1 MPLQIRRGTEAER
14 QLLATPPQQGEL
26 VYITDS
32 EQLYIGDGTSL
43 LRDITPVTGYTD
55 ENALDYIGSVLDAG
69 PHTGISFTHNDV
81 ANTISATISPTQ
93 NLTTLTV
100 TGNSSLAT
108 TTVDGNLSV
117 TGKLTADFNG
127 SIHGDDSTLLVD
139 GVDNKIN
146 LDGTVKGNIIP
157 DTTEAYDIG
166 SSSLKF
172 KDLYLSGTS
181 LYLGAAQVTATG
193 SAINLPAG
201 STVGGNLIQDSVSE
215 DTAFIRDIQGSVF
228 ADDSTQLVN
237 AIDATVRLNNGV
249 VNIDGASITST
260 ALEFDISSATE
271 SPNTTLNVYN
281 ADGASAV
288 KIFSIGGQDNFSD
301 PSGMTLRGFF
311 GGFAGS
317 GSEIAP
323 IAGDYVGFVNGQVYD
338 PTFAGGTNI
347 LTSQISFGV
356 DPNATVGPDLYP
368 GVIEFSV
375 NTATGTSP
383 VFETMVYN
391 GTGLGIKIEP
401 LAPLHVGGNAIIDG
415 LAIDG
420 NNISSTNSNDNVVID
435 PNGTGTL
442 EIRVPTQTTVG
453 AAGGANALPATPSTY
468 IKINVGGTDYVVPAY
483 AVS

>member
-93 NLTTLTV
+93 NITTLTV
-100 TGNSSLAT
+100 TGNTSLAT
-108 TTVDGNLSV
+108 TTINGTLSV
-117 TGKLTADFNG
+117 SGKLTADFNG

-193 SAINLPAG
+193 AAINLPAG
-201 STVGGNLIQDSVSE
+201 STVGGNLIQDAVSQ
-215 DTAFIRDIQGSVF
+215 DVAFIRDIQGSVF

-237 AIDATVRLNNGV
+237 AIDGTVRLNNGSL
-249 VNIDGASITST
+249 NFDGDKVTSLT
-260 ALEFDISSATE
+260 GVFNVSDETE
-271 SPNTTLNVYN
+271 SPNTTLNIYN
-281 ADGASAV
+281 SGGNSAIRV
-288 KIFSIGGQDNFSD
+288 QSIGGQNPFTD
-301 PSGMTLRGFF
+301 PSGIALRGVF
-311 GGFAGS
+311 GGFEGS
-317 GSEIAP
+317 GSEVAP
-323 IAGDYVGFVNGQVYD
+323 VAGDYAGFINGQVYD
-338 PTFAGGTNI
+338 PTFGGGTNV

-356 DPNATVGPDLYP
+356 DVNAAVAPDTYP
-368 GVIEFSV
+368 GAIEFSV
-375 NTATGTSP
+375 NTNTGSSP
-383 VFETMVYN
+383 NFEIMVYN
-391 GTGLGIKIEP
+391 GTGLGIKTDP
-401 LAPLHVGGNAIIDG
+401 VATLDVNGFMKLAPLAAAPATLVNG
-415 LAIDG
+415 LIAIDDG
-420 NNISSTNSNDNVVID
+420 TTNWSGHASGVQAVVAYINTGWVKLNN
-435 PNGTGTL
+435 
-442 EIRVPTQTTVG
+442 
-453 AAGGANALPATPSTY
+453 
-468 IKINVGGTDYVVPAY
+468 
-483 AVS
+483 

>member
-14 QLLATPPQQGEL
+14 QSAVSLIPQTGEL
-26 VYITDS
+26 VWITDQ
-32 EQLYIGDGTSL
+32 EKLYIGDGTTEL
-43 LRDITPVTGYTD
+43 KNLTPITGYND
-55 ENALDYIGSVLDAG
+55 EDAADHIGAVLQAG
-69 PHTGISFTHNDV
+69 PHTGLSFNYVD
-81 ANTISATISPTQ
+81 AAGTISATISPTQ
-93 NLTTLTV
+93 NLTTLNVTGTSTLGATNV
-100 TGNSSLAT
+100 TGNVSITGDIA
-108 TTVDGNLSV
+108 V
-117 TGKLTADFNG
+117 TGNLTADFNG
-127 SIHGDDSTLLVD
+127 SIFGDDSTILVD

-157 DTTEAYDIG
+157 DASEAYDIG
-166 SSSLKF
+166 SPSEKF

-181 LYLGAAQVTATG
+181 LWLGTAQVTATG

-201 STVGGNLIQDSVSE
+201 SRVGGNLIQDAVSE

-260 ALEFDISSATE
+260 ALEFDISNATE

-288 KIFSIGGQDNFSD
+288 KIFSIGGQDNFND

-338 PTFAGGTNI
+338 PTFGGGTNV

-356 DPNATVGPDLYP
+356 DPNATVGPDEYP

-375 NTATGTSP
+375 NTATGSSP
-383 VFETMVYN
+383 NFETMVYN
-391 GTGLGIKIEP
+391 GVGLGIKADP
-401 LAPLHVGGNAIIDG
+401 VATLDVNGFMKLAPLAAAPATLVNG
-415 LAIDG
+415 LIAIDDG
-420 NNISSTNSNDNVVID
+420 TTNWSGHASGVQAVVAYINTGWVKLNN
-435 PNGTGTL
+435 
-442 EIRVPTQTTVG
+442 
-453 AAGGANALPATPSTY
+453 
-468 IKINVGGTDYVVPAY
+468 
-483 AVS
+483 

>member
-69 PHTGISFTHNDV
+69 PHTGITFTHDDA

-193 SAINLPAG
+193 AAINLPAG

-237 AIDATVRLNNGV
+237 AVDATVRLNNGV
-249 VNIDGASITST
+249 INIDGASITST
-260 ALEFDISSATE
+260 ALEFDISNATE

-281 ADGASAV
+281 ADGTSAV
-288 KIFSIGGQDNFSD
+288 KIFSIGGQDNFAD

-311 GGFAGS
+311 GGFEGS

-338 PTFAGGTNI
+338 PTFGGGTNV

-356 DPNATVGPDLYP
+356 DPNATVGPDEYP

-375 NTATGTSP
+375 NTATGSSP
-383 VFETMVYN
+383 NFETMIYN
-391 GTGLGIKIEP
+391 GVGLGIKADP
-401 LAPLHVGGNAIIDG
+401 VATLDVNGFMKLAPLAAAPTTPVNGMI
-415 LAIDG
+415 AIDDG
-420 NNISSTNSNDNVVID
+420 TTNWSGHASGVQAIVAYINTSWVKLNN
-435 PNGTGTL
+435 
-442 EIRVPTQTTVG
+442 
-453 AAGGANALPATPSTY
+453 
-468 IKINVGGTDYVVPAY
+468 
-483 AVS
+483 

>member
-32 EQLYIGDGTSL
+32 QQLYIGDGTSL
-43 LRDITPVTGYTD
+43 LKNITPVTGYTN

-69 PHTGISFTHNDV
+69 PHTGITFTHNDA
-81 ANTISATISPTQ
+81 ANTISASINPTQ
-93 NLTTLTV
+93 NITTLTV
-100 TGNSSLAT
+100 TGNTSLAT
-108 TTVDGNLSV
+108 TTINGTLSV
-117 TGKLTADFNG
+117 SGKLIADFNG
-127 SIHGDDSTLLVD
+127 SIYADDSTVLVD
-139 GVDNKIN
+139 GVDSKIN

-193 SAINLPAG
+193 AAINLPAG

-215 DTAFIRDIQGSVF
+215 NVAFIRDIQGSVF

-260 ALEFDISSATE
+260 ALEFDISNATE

-281 ADGASAV
+281 ADGTSAV

-338 PTFAGGTNI
+338 PTFGGGTNV

-356 DPNATVGPDLYP
+356 DPNATVGPDEYP

-375 NTATGTSP
+375 NTGTGSAP

-391 GTGLGIKIEP
+391 GVGLGIKADP
-401 LAPLHVGGNAIIDG
+401 AATLDVNGFMK
-415 LAIDG
+415 LAILTAAPASPANGMIAIADG
-420 NNISSTNSNDNVVID
+420 TSWNPTGSGIQTVVAYI
-435 PNGTGTL
+435 NTGW
-442 EIRVPTQTTVG
+442 V
-453 AAGGANALPATPSTY
+453 ALS
-468 IKINVGGTDYVVPAY
+468 
-483 AVS
+483 

>member
-32 EQLYIGDGTSL
+32 EQLYVGDGTSL
-43 LRDITPVTGYTD
+43 LKDITPVTGYTD

-69 PHTGISFTHNDV
+69 PHTGITFTHDDA
-81 ANTISATISPTQ
+81 ANTISASINPTQ
-93 NLTTLTV
+93 NITTLTV
-100 TGNSSLAT
+100 TGNTSLAT
-108 TTVDGNLSV
+108 TTINGTLSV
-117 TGKLTADFNG
+117 SGKLIADFNG
-127 SIHGDDSTLLVD
+127 SIYADDSTLLVD
-139 GVDNKIN
+139 GVDSKVN

-157 DTTEAYDIG
+157 DVTEAYDIG

-228 ADDSTQLVN
+228 ADDSTTLVN
-237 AIDATVRLNNGV
+237 AIDGTVKLNNGV
-249 VNIDGASITST
+249 INIDGSSITST
-260 ALEFDISSATE
+260 ALEFDISNATE

-281 ADGASAV
+281 ADGTSAIKV
-288 KIFSIGGQDNFSD
+288 FSIGGQDNFAD

-311 GGFAGS
+311 GGFEGS

-338 PTFAGGTNI
+338 PTFGGGTNI
-347 LTSQISFGV
+347 NIGQISFGV
-356 DPNATVGPDLYP
+356 DPNASVGPDLYP
-368 GVIEFSV
+368 GTIEFSV
-375 NTATGTSP
+375 NTNTGSSP
-383 VFETMVYN
+383 NFETMIYN
-391 GTGLGIKIEP
+391 GVGLGIKVDPEAT
-401 LAPLHVGGNAIIDG
+401 LDVGGFMKLAVLTAAPSSPANGMIAIADG
-415 LAIDG
+415 
-420 NNISSTNSNDNVVID
+420 STWD
-435 PNGTGTL
+435 PAGTGKSVAVAYL
-442 EIRVPTQTTVG
+442 GGGWRVM
-453 AAGGANALPATPSTY
+453 ATAP
-468 IKINVGGTDYVVPAY
+468 
-483 AVS
+483 

>member
-193 SAINLPAG
+193 AAINLPAG

-237 AIDATVRLNNGV
+237 AVDATVRLNNGV
-249 VNIDGASITST
+249 INIDGASITST
-260 ALEFDISSATE
+260 ALEFDISNATE

-281 ADGASAV
+281 ADGTSAV
-288 KIFSIGGQDNFSD
+288 KIFSIGGQDNFAD

-311 GGFAGS
+311 GGFEGS

-338 PTFAGGTNI
+338 PTFGGGTNV

-356 DPNATVGPDLYP
+356 DPNATVGPDEYP

-375 NTATGTSP
+375 NTATGSSP
-383 VFETMVYN
+383 NFETMIYN
-391 GTGLGIKIEP
+391 GVGLGIKADP
-401 LAPLHVGGNAIIDG
+401 VATLDVNGFMKLAPLAAAPTTPVNGMI
-415 LAIDG
+415 AIDDG
-420 NNISSTNSNDNVVID
+420 TTNWSGHASGVQAIVAYINTGWVKLNN
-435 PNGTGTL
+435 
-442 EIRVPTQTTVG
+442 
-453 AAGGANALPATPSTY
+453 
-468 IKINVGGTDYVVPAY
+468 
-483 AVS
+483 

>member
-181 LYLGAAQVTATG
+181 LWLGAAQVTATG

-201 STVGGNLIQDSVSE
+201 SKVGGNLIQDAVSE

-237 AIDATVRLNNGV
+237 AIDATVKLDNGTIS
-249 VNIDGASITST
+249 IDGQSVTSST
-260 ALEFDISSATE
+260 LSFDISNATE
-271 SPNTTLNVYN
+271 SPNTVLDVYN
-281 ADGASAV
+281 TGGTSAIKV
-288 KIFSIGGQDNFSD
+288 INVGGQNPFTD
-301 PSGMTLRGFF
+301 PAGISLRGFF
-311 GGFAGS
+311 GGFEGS
-317 GSEIAP
+317 GSEVAP
-323 IAGDYVGFVNGQVYD
+323 VAGDYCGFINGQVYD
-338 PTFAGGTNI
+338 PTFGGGTNV

-356 DPNATVGPDLYP
+356 DVNASVGPDEYP
-368 GVIEFSV
+368 GVVEISI
-375 NTATGTSP
+375 NG
-383 VFETMVYN
+383 
-391 GTGLGIKIEP
+391 GTGSSPSFQTYVFNKDGFGIQTDPSATLDVNGFMK
-401 LAPLHVGGNAIIDG
+401 LAVLTAAPSSPANGMIAIADG
-415 LAIDG
+415 
-420 NNISSTNSNDNVVID
+420 TTWD
-435 PNGTGTL
+435 PAGTGKSVAVAYL
-442 EIRVPTQTTVG
+442 
-453 AAGGANALPATPSTY
+453 AGGWRVMATAP
-468 IKINVGGTDYVVPAY
+468 
-483 AVS
+483 